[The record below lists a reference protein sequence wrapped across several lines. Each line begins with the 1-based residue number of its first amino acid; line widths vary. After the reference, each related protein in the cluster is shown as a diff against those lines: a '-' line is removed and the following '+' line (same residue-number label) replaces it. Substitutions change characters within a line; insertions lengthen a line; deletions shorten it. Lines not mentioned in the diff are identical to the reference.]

1 MYNHS
6 LTWVSNSLISCEI
19 TCCEVKVVKLEIN
32 IDMQVANRHAQL
44 YQNVGSY
51 SGRVV
56 FGGATPGFDDYT
68 EDWGECIPRE
78 VVRTRSYYSA
88 IKS

>member
-1 MYNHS
+1 
-6 LTWVSNSLISCEI
+6 
-19 TCCEVKVVKLEIN
+19 
-32 IDMQVANRHAQL
+32 MQVANRHAQL

-78 VVRTRSYYSA
+78 VVRTPSYYSA
-88 IKS
+88 IRS